1 MRRISEYVLHEAFVA
16 GDADAHGNAEESW
29 ADPVSLGIYAFN
41 PGTTSE
47 PDQTS
52 PDRVVTQP
60 AIYLPEGALVGP
72 HDRVTVRGVTYE
84 VDGVLRDF
92 RNPYDSSMDGC
103 QVNLRVVT
111 G

>member
-1 MRRISEYVLHEAFVA
+1 VRRISEYVLHEAF
-16 GDADAHGNAEESW
+16 GGGGEDAHGNVVESW
-29 ADPVSLGIYAFN
+29 DEPVLLGIYAFN

-60 AIYLPEGALVGP
+60 AIYLPEGSQVGSQ
-72 HDRVTVRGVTYE
+72 DRVTVRGVAYE

-92 RNPYDSSMDGC
+92 RNPHDSSMDGC
-103 QVNLRVVT
+103 QVNLRAVT